1 MQLTPLG
8 CPFIVRAI
16 PQRHMVGGISLIW
29 AIPTNSAVL
38 ERYAHAGINER
49 NASLGDSA
57 VNGILARRI
66 AVSELVNTHER
77 VVDRIIR
84 HLQGSHRQASGGVLP
99 APVPALGEQP
109 QAAPAAAHPDGGPG
123 GRHQGRSVVPPG
135 PPGYHPGWRNGHGQD
150 LHRRRRRRRPP
161 TRFRRILVLCP
172 PHLTRKWKREVE
184 ETVPQ
189 ARAAI
194 VTSITD
200 LERLRLSVG
209 PAPLFAV
216 MSRERAKLSYRW
228 SPAVIQRWAAGG
240 PVGAGRAD
248 RGTLPG
254 ALLPLLS
261 RSGGGQGRG
270 SPDQRGAF
278 PQAPRLRPVRLRALE
293 SEGRTRV
300 VISLLAIWSLKEE
313 ARGKAN

>member
-1 MQLTPLG
+1 
-8 CPFIVRAI
+8 
-16 PQRHMVGGISLIW
+16 MVGGISLIW

-209 PAPLFAV
+209 PAPPLRGDVQGKGKAFLPLV
-216 MSRERAKLSYRW
+216 PRRD
-228 SPAVIQRWAAGG
+228 PAVGRR
-240 PVGAGRAD
+240 GAGWCRTSRPGNPSRCPAAPAV
-248 RGTLPG
+248 TLRWWTRTG
-254 ALLPLLS
+254 
-261 RSGGGQGRG
+261 
-270 SPDQRGAF
+270 F
-278 PQAPRLRPVRLRALE
+278 P
-293 SEGRTRV
+293 
-300 VISLLAIWSLKEE
+300 
-313 ARGKAN
+313 

>member
-1 MQLTPLG
+1 M
-8 CPFIVRAI
+8 
-16 PQRHMVGGISLIW
+16 IW

-123 GRHQGRSVVPPG
+123 GRHQGRSVVHPG

-150 LHRRRRRRRPP
+150 LHRHRRRRRPP

-194 VTSITD
+194 V
-200 LERLRLSVG
+200 
-209 PAPLFAV
+209 
-216 MSRERAKLSYRW
+216 
-228 SPAVIQRWAAGG
+228 SPAGRTCPKQPRSPGPRRHRHLHHRPGAAQAVRGSRPPLRG
-240 PVGAGRAD
+240 DVQGKGKAFLPLVPRRDPAVGRRGAGWCRTGRPGNPSRCPAAPAV
-248 RGTLPG
+248 TLRWWTRTG
-254 ALLPLLS
+254 
-261 RSGGGQGRG
+261 
-270 SPDQRGAF
+270 F
-278 PQAPRLRPVRLRALE
+278 P
-293 SEGRTRV
+293 
-300 VISLLAIWSLKEE
+300 
-313 ARGKAN
+313 